1 MSFQKGNTYGKKPK
15 YTKKEEIEG
24 LIDKYFE
31 DFLLFPFECYFE
43 DYILVPFYFG
53 VFLLALFH

>member
-1 MSFQKGNTYGKKPK
+1 MSFQKGNPYGKKPK

-31 DFLLFPFECYFE
+31 DCQGHMLIKFESS
-43 DYILVPFYFG
+43 V
-53 VFLLALFH
+53 VS